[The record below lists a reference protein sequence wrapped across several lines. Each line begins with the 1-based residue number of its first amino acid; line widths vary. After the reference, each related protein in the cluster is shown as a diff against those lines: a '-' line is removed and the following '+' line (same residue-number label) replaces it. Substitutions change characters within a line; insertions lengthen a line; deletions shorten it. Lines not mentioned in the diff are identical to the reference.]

1 MSSPLWLV
9 IEPRPQETR
18 LLLSAAP
25 TGTALKARLP
35 RLPHHP
41 RAVAMFLEALSAW
54 WKRPL
59 TAVLD
64 ADALRT
70 QHDAA
75 PWSELLAGLP
85 LDLSVEWVERRAPSS
100 TKRDRFFDDV
110 ADSRT
115 ARRLL
120 ACATTGQR

>member
-9 IEPRPQETR
+9 IEPLPQETR
-18 LLLSAAP
+18 LLLSAPP

-41 RAVAMFLEALSAW
+41 RAVAMFLESLSAW
-54 WKRPL
+54 CRRPL

-70 QHDAA
+70 QHEPA
-75 PWSELLAGLP
+75 PWSELLADLP
-85 LDLSVEWVERRAPSS
+85 LDLSVEWVERRTRSS
-100 TKRDRFFDDV
+100 AKRDRFFDDV
-110 ADSRT
+110 ADSRA

-120 ACATTGQR
+120 ALSTTGQR